1 MVHVRLKRFHACI
14 SFLKYNILLIL
25 CILYI
30 YHVESCYCCTHYFD
44 KRRVKRKVDGKWGT
58 VMSQMFALSILV
70 FFLFIGDVVAIRT
83 KAWVPSIFISAVLF
97 LIGYWTFFP
106 ENIVELAGVPPAVA
120 VMLIYLLI
128 TNMGTLLSVQELI
141 NQWKTILIALAG
153 ILGIITAL
161 FAIGTFLFGSETII
175 VAIPPLVGGL
185 VSALIMSE
193 GAAAAG
199 LPSLAVFAI
208 VIYVMQGF
216 AGYPLT
222 SVMLK
227 KEGNRLLQQF
237 RNGEIDEKQVDGGNI
252 DSDENEL
259 KLFKWMPEKYNTEF
273 FKFFRLAIVGFLAY
287 QVSVWLAPIVT
298 ISPFVLCLLFG
309 VIATSVGFLEKH
321 PLKKAN
327 GFGFAILGLM
337 LFILDGLKKATPEMM
352 VELIWPL
359 VGCILI
365 GVAGMYVF
373 SLIMSRVLKVSKEM
387 VFAVSLT
394 ALYGFPAD
402 YIITNEVINSLTQ
415 DEKEREVLTSHM
427 LPPMLVAGF
436 ITVTIVSVIL
446 AGIFVGFL

>member
-1 MVHVRLKRFHACI
+1 M
-14 SFLKYNILLIL
+14 LL
-25 CILYI
+25 LYTLLRQTK
-30 YHVESCYCCTHYFD
+30 S
-44 KRRVKRKVDGKWGT
+44 KRKVYGEREI
-58 VMSQMFALSILV
+58 VMSQMLALSILV
-70 FFLFIGDVVAIRT
+70 FFLFIGDVVAVRT

-106 ENIVELAGVPPAVA
+106 ENIVELAGIPPTVA

-222 SVMLK
+222 SVVLK
-227 KEGNRLLQQF
+227 KEGKRLLQQF
-237 RNGEIDEKQVDGGNI
+237 RDGEIVEKQVEGGNI
-252 DSDENEL
+252 DSGVNEL

-273 FKFFRLAIVGFLAY
+273 FKFFRLAFVGFLAY

-327 GFGFAILGLM
+327 GFGFAVLGLM

-359 VGCILI
+359 MGCIVL

-373 SLIMSRVLKVSKEM
+373 SLIMGKVLKVSKEM
-387 VFAVSLT
+387 AFAVSLT

-402 YIITNEVINSLTQ
+402 YIITNEVINSLTT